1 MNPSLPKD
9 CNCEETA
16 TNQGVVCNNF
26 THTSDDFFY
35 NGPDSS
41 CTGIQNHDDITVV
54 IQKLQNYLCS
64 IEVTQ
69 FFLTYIEENI
79 EEFPEFI
86 TLINDALTCQTITNC
101 FIPTTTTTSS
111 STSTTTT
118 STSTSTSTTTTSTSS
133 STTTTTT
140 TIPLEC
146 RSYTLESD
154 KPISN
159 WTAVSCDT
167 DEFIGGIVIG
177 VGQTVETGCVYNNTL
192 ELSGLS
198 IIDDDPCPPTTTTTS
213 SSSTSTTTT
222 TINPCNC
229 YALSS
234 TAPDPEEP
242 TEGFTNFRYDSCSDE
257 IIDISVLND
266 TVINICAKKTPSIIS
281 GDPGSVTPSEID
293 CCSFSPVLY
302 DCNNG
307 DLLIVNNSN
316 NIVEEVFATGWIIAS
331 TTPTGPYETMN
342 GEQNGTSNS
351 INVSLTVNEP
361 GCVSL
366 YVNSLLIET
375 ISFYYSNVFIFAP
388 VIINST
394 DCVWIIVNN
403 EC

>member
-26 THTSDDFFY
+26 AHTSDDFFY
-35 NGPDSS
+35 NGPDSE
-41 CTGIQNHDDITVV
+41 CTGIQNHDDITVA

-140 TIPLEC
+140 TVPLEC
-146 RSYTLESD
+146 RFYVLESD
-154 KPISN
+154 KPVSS

-167 DEFIGGIVIG
+167 DEPVGGIVIG
-177 VGQTVETGCVYNNTL
+177 VGETTETGCVYNNTL

-198 IIDDDPCPPTTTTTS
+198 IIEDDPCPTTTTTTS

-222 TINPCNC
+222 T
-229 YALSS
+229 S
-234 TAPDPEEP
+234 TTLGPIGPDYP
-242 TEGFTNFRYDSCSDE
+242 
-257 IIDISVLND
+257 
-266 TVINICAKKTPSIIS
+266 
-281 GDPGSVTPSEID
+281 
-293 CCSFSPVLY
+293 
-302 DCNNG
+302 CNNG

-316 NIVEEVFATGWIIAS
+316 NTVEEVFASGWAIAS
-331 TTPTGPYETMN
+331 TTPTGPYETMD
-342 GEQNGTSNS
+342 GAQNGTNNPIS
-351 INVSLTVNEP
+351 ISLTVNEP

-366 YVNSLLIET
+366 YVNTVLIQT
-375 ISFYYSNVFIFAP
+375 IPFYYTDVFTFSATS
-388 VIINST
+388 INKEA
-394 DCVWIIVNN
+394 CVWFIVSN

>member
-213 SSSTSTTTT
+213 SSSTSSTSTTTT
-222 TINPCNC
+222 T
-229 YALSS
+229 S
-234 TAPDPEEP
+234 TTLGPDYP
-242 TEGFTNFRYDSCSDE
+242 
-257 IIDISVLND
+257 
-266 TVINICAKKTPSIIS
+266 
-281 GDPGSVTPSEID
+281 
-293 CCSFSPVLY
+293 
-302 DCNNG
+302 CNNG
-307 DLLIVNNSN
+307 DLLIVNNSAN
-316 NIVEEVFATGWIIAS
+316 TVEEVFATGWAIAS
-331 TTPTGPYETMN
+331 STPTGPFSTMD
-342 GEQNGTSNS
+342 GAQNGTTNPISM
-351 INVSLTVNEP
+351 SLTVIEP

-366 YVNSLLIET
+366 YVNSTFIQT
-375 ISFYYSNVFIFAP
+375 VPFYYTG
-388 VIINST
+388 VITFSPMSINKEA
-394 DCVWIIVNN
+394 CVWFIVSN